1 MSELARELLGRRDQ
15 LNGAKAPRGR
25 RGVQCVQNQARPMLG
40 LPATIRACL
49 FDLDGVLT
57 QTATA
62 HAAAWK
68 EMFDAFLRARAAE
81 TGEAFVPFDPIADY
95 RAYVDGKPRYDGV
108 RSFLASRG
116 IEDRKSTRLN
126 SSHVKNSYAVSC
138 LNKK

>member
-1 MSELARELLGRRDQ
+1 MSEIAPSSVGRTAPASAPTNRRAIHERVDGMYTSPTSQ

-25 RGVQCVQNQARPMLG
+25 RGVQRVQNQARPMLG

-81 TGEAFVPFDPIADY
+81 TGEAFVPFDPVADY
-95 RAYVDGKPRYDGV
+95 RAYVD
-108 RSFLASRG
+108 
-116 IEDRKSTRLN
+116 
-126 SSHVKNSYAVSC
+126 
-138 LNKK
+138 